1 MPDVPDVPDVPEVPD
16 VLVRPMREGDIPA
29 ADRISDESYHAVD
42 VDQGLPPGLLPGRR
56 TPARSRAWQRRTAHL
71 LTTDPG
77 GCWVAES
84 GGDLLG
90 FATSLKR
97 ELMWVLA
104 SFAVRRDVQGS
115 GVGRVLLE
123 AAGQHGRGCLR
134 GMLSA
139 SADPR
144 ALRRYRLAGF
154 DLHPTM
160 LLHGPVDRS
169 ALPVVRHVRE
179 GDASDFALM
188 DSVDRATRGAA
199 HGPDH
204 PVLAS
209 LHRLVVV
216 DRPASSGYAY
226 VAADGGPA
234 LLAATDRRTAAALL
248 WECLAAAGP
257 DVPVTVAH
265 VSPANQW
272 TVDVGL
278 AARLSLHQLGFLG
291 LRRHRPPAPYL
302 HHGSFL

>member
-1 MPDVPDVPDVPEVPD
+1 MPN
-16 VLVRPMREGDIPA
+16 VLVRPMREADVAA

-42 VDQGLPPGLLPGRR
+42 VDQGLPPGLVPERR
-56 TPARSRAWQRRTAHL
+56 TPAGSDSWRVRARHL
-71 LTTDPG
+71 LATDPA

-84 GGDLLG
+84 DGEVVG
-90 FATSLKR
+90 FASSLRR
-97 ELMWVLA
+97 ELMWILA

-115 GVGRVLLE
+115 GIGGALLE
-123 AAGQHGRGCLR
+123 AAMEHGRGCLR

-154 DLHPTM
+154 DLHPMM
-160 LLHGPVDRS
+160 LLHGTVDRA

-179 GDASDFALM
+179 GGADDFALM
-188 DSVDRATRGAA
+188 DSVDRSARGAA

-209 LHRLVVV
+209 LFRLVVV
-216 DRPASSGYAY
+216 DRPGSSGYAY
-226 VAADGGPA
+226 VGADGSPA
-234 LLAATDRRTAAALL
+234 LLAATDRRTAASLL
-248 WECLAAAGP
+248 WECLASSAPGS
-257 DVPVTVAH
+257 PVTVEH
-265 VSPANQW
+265 VTPANQW
-272 TVDVGL
+272 AVDVGL

-302 HHGSFL
+302 HHGSLL